1 MPPGL
6 VLNLIRGFDV
16 IALITLPLLVG
27 WSPLISLAIAAIAYM
42 VLRSGGFNTQ
52 ELMERNEEAKR
63 EMESIRA
70 GQGTGTREK
79 ITYTRNQRT
88 LAPLA
93 DAWTH
98 PHLQPCPGRA
108 RTDPTGCLLA
118 LHEIHQH
125 GVMANLSRVLDRTV
139 RLGAG

>member
-88 LAPLA
+88 
-93 DAWTH
+93 
-98 PHLQPCPGRA
+98 
-108 RTDPTGCLLA
+108 
-118 LHEIHQH
+118 
-125 GVMANLSRVLDRTV
+125 
-139 RLGAG
+139 

>member
-1 MPPGL
+1 MLIGQQNHGLAALGTGLAHGFVTAIAGYVAAIRWASAKSADYSMPMVATGFGAMPPGL

-63 EMESIRA
+63 EMESMRA

-88 LAPLA
+88 
-93 DAWTH
+93 
-98 PHLQPCPGRA
+98 
-108 RTDPTGCLLA
+108 
-118 LHEIHQH
+118 
-125 GVMANLSRVLDRTV
+125 
-139 RLGAG
+139 

>member
-1 MPPGL
+1 M
-6 VLNLIRGFDV
+6 
-16 IALITLPLLVG
+16 
-27 WSPLISLAIAAIAYM
+27 AIAAIAYM

-88 LAPLA
+88 
-93 DAWTH
+93 
-98 PHLQPCPGRA
+98 
-108 RTDPTGCLLA
+108 
-118 LHEIHQH
+118 
-125 GVMANLSRVLDRTV
+125 
-139 RLGAG
+139 

>member
-1 MPPGL
+1 MQL
-6 VLNLIRGFDV
+6 LMWITWCVDV

-52 ELMERNEEAKR
+52 ELMERNAEAKR
-63 EMESIRA
+63 ESESIRA

-88 LAPLA
+88 
-93 DAWTH
+93 
-98 PHLQPCPGRA
+98 
-108 RTDPTGCLLA
+108 
-118 LHEIHQH
+118 
-125 GVMANLSRVLDRTV
+125 
-139 RLGAG
+139 